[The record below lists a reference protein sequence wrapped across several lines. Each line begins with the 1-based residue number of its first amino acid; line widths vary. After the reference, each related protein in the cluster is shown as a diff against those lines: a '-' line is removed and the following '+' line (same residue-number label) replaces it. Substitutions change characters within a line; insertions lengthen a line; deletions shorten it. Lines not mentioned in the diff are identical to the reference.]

1 MFRKV
6 VILSLLTSFPA
17 LLAQSPS
24 KPTAPTG
31 QSPAASTAS
40 GQGSGGQSSSSNR
53 NWNQRIQ
60 ELSFTAASTDYRL
73 GPGDLITVDVF
84 GIEGFGRNLRVS
96 STGTIT
102 LPYIGVVEAAG
113 LTTAEL
119 EQELSRTLDGRFIK
133 NPQVSVFVVEYRS
146 QSVFVLGAVQR
157 PGQYQITSPL
167 RLVDAI
173 GLAGGLNLEAAD
185 NFAIIQKKGATSG
198 PAENAAAMN
207 ADAGQTSA
215 AAPKVESVRVN
226 LKDLLEN
233 GNMALNVQISGGDVV
248 QVPERQ
254 IARYYVI
261 GDVNR
266 PGAYEL
272 PREENMFLSQA
283 LAEAGGPM
291 RTAKASKAVLVRWDE
306 NGQRKELPVDVAQ
319 ILKGKKP
326 DLPLQANDVLFL
338 PGSTAKSI
346 GYGLLGVIPGTL
358 SNTVVWGTVRR

>member
-1 MFRKV
+1 MFNKL
-6 VILSLLTSFPA
+6 VILSLLCPFPT
-17 LLAQSPS
+17 LFAQSRNTTPS
-24 KPTAPTG
+24 APQG
-31 QSPAASTAS
+31 QSPAVQAPS
-40 GQGSGGQSSSSNR
+40 GQGSGGQTNSTNR

-60 ELSFTAASTDYRL
+60 ELSFNSGSTDYRL
-73 GPGDLITVDVF
+73 GAGDLITIDVF

-96 STGTIT
+96 STGTVT
-102 LPYIGVVEAAG
+102 LPYVGVVKAAG
-113 LTTAEL
+113 STTAEL
-119 EQELSRTLDGRFIK
+119 EEQLGKMLDGRFIK

-167 RLVDAI
+167 RLIDAI

-185 NFAIIQKKGATSG
+185 NYAIIQKKGATSG
-198 PAENAAAMN
+198 PTEQVAAS
-207 ADAGQTSA
+207 GQKT
-215 AAPKVESVRVN
+215 ESVRVN

-233 GNMALNVQISGGDVV
+233 GNLDLNVQIAGGDVV

-254 IARYYVI
+254 IARFYVI

-272 PREENMFLSQA
+272 PREQNMFISQA

-291 RTAKASKAVLVRWDE
+291 RTANASKAVLVRWDDK
-306 NGQRKELPVDVAQ
+306 GQRQEMPVDVAD
-319 ILKGKKP
+319 IMKGKKP
-326 DLPLQANDVLFL
+326 DLALRANDVLFL
-338 PGSTAKSI
+338 PGSAAKSI